1 MKSLLDYCGCSA
13 AAGRELE
20 ARKLP
25 RCSSYFAALPIK
37 KSEERIFVSNPSNAK
52 KRGTRLQQAASRGT
66 TIAV

>member
-37 KSEERIFVSNPSNAK
+37 KSEERLMENRYEGHVTNLTNIVRLDRTNA
-52 KRGTRLQQAASRGT
+52 
-66 TIAV
+66 V

>member
-37 KSEERIFVSNPSNAK
+37 KSEERHHPRHSQEVVPS
-52 KRGTRLQQAASRGT
+52 
-66 TIAV
+66 VY